1 MYTLHFSHRAH
12 KFIVKQPPASRD
24 RIRAALMELSRD
36 PLANRHVKRLRGT
49 DMLLR
54 LRVGDFRVVFSIE
67 QEAMLI
73 LSVSIGNRGDVYR
86 RL

>member
-1 MYTLHFSHRAH
+1 M
-12 KFIVKQPPASRD
+12 
-24 RIRAALMELSRD
+24 ALARD
-36 PLANRHVKRLRGT
+36 PLANRHVKRVRET

-67 QEAMLI
+67 QEALFI
-73 LSVSIGNRGDVYR
+73 LMISIGNRGDVYR